1 LKYDAIAQLQPQPV
15 FKHLTTEQGLPS
27 SEVYHSIQDSKGY
40 IWFATNMGVCRY
52 DGFNFRS
59 FTTSDGLPDNTIFE
73 LFEDYKGRIWFV
85 SFSCNLSYFEND
97 SIHLFKYNTV
107 LQKALKTSSVKTA
120 FYVDKN
126 DNVYLSVTLGGYFI
140 ITPQGKITSVN
151 LLGKNKRLDL
161 IQFDST
167 IVFPVFYLN
176 KPFLREDSV
185 EIQTNGCRHSMLYV
199 KGFPFFGLLKSIKR
213 KNGTILLANGYLTEI
228 KKEPNC
234 FIDTTIN
241 AISIAEDSD
250 EDIWAGTRNGVRL
263 YKKQLN
269 SGISFNYL
277 QGLSVSSTLQDK
289 EGGLWFTTLEEGIYY
304 LPSKEF
310 LSYTKQN
317 HLTANKITCITSD
330 NKETVYAGMSDG
342 SFFSITNN
350 VLHEIHFSENKIKHD
365 LSARHNYFFA
375 MRYDSCL
382 SSLWVGLG
390 RSVGFFYPHS
400 KNSDNKLTGIVYGK
414 TKLSGG
420 FNHFARGKNDIMYAD
435 SWGTIW
441 KIKKDTALSII
452 TKEQKRIIAIYEDSH
467 GKMLIGSLDG
477 LWVLKND
484 GKYIPFDST
493 KALLKNRIEFIT
505 ETKDHILCLAT
516 RGAGVL
522 FVNGARILQIS
533 TKDGLTSDNVEHI
546 LIDKNELWLST
557 NKGVNR
563 INFLDWKN
571 FKYSIMSYTQTD
583 GLVSD
588 EVCEVLKLN
597 KNIWVATNKG
607 LTVFNPDNVKT
618 NKNPP
623 PIYITGVRISAEDRK
638 LQEKYSDLGYDQN
651 SITIRYI
658 GLSFRSQ
665 GKIKYRYKLTPI
677 NKTWNYTDL
686 SEIQF
691 AGLEYGYYTFLV
703 SAQSKSGVWS
713 SKPAIVS
720 FNILPPLWKT
730 WWFRGAIV
738 ICIIALII
746 YIIYFKNKKAKARFE
761 IERTIIELK
770 GNALRAQMN
779 PHFIFNSLNSI
790 QSYILSNNKEQTS
803 RYLTSFSRLIRLI
816 LENSKKS
823 EVSINEEVSALKHY
837 LDLEKMRF
845 KDLFNYSITVD
856 KAIDKDSF
864 LIPPMLIQPYVEN
877 AIIHGIA
884 HKGKEGEIKIDFEIR
899 GELIR
904 CTIADNG
911 IGKAAAQLLKSDKE
925 AYHSSVGTEITA
937 ERLVRLNGDLKSKIK
952 VNIKD
957 MENEQRNL
965 NGTQVEIFIP
975 YSNIHNN
982 LK

>member
-1 LKYDAIAQLQPQPV
+1 MLFICFLSKYDTIAQLQPQPV

-59 FTTSDGLPDNTIFE
+59 FTTSDGLPDNTVFE

-126 DNVYLSVTLGGYFI
+126 DNVYLSC
-140 ITPQGKITSVN
+140 TPRGKITNVN
-151 LLGKNKRLDL
+151 LTKKNERLDL

-167 IVFPVFYLN
+167 IVFPVFYSG
-176 KPFLREDSV
+176 KSILRMDSI
-185 EIQTNGCRHSMLYV
+185 EIQTNGYRHNMLYV
-199 KGFPFFGLLKSIKR
+199 KDFPFAGILKSIKR
-213 KNGTILLANGYLTEI
+213 KNGAILLANGYLAEVR
-228 KKEPNC
+228 KGPNC
-234 FIDTTIN
+234 FIDTTII

-250 EDIWAGTRNGVRL
+250 GDIWAGTRNGVRL
-263 YKKQLN
+263 YRKQLN

-289 EGGLWFTTLEEGIYY
+289 EGGLWFTTLEEGVYY

-317 HLTANKITCITSD
+317 HLTANKITCIASD

-342 SFFSITNN
+342 SLFSTTNN
-350 VLHEIHFSENKIKHD
+350 VLHEIHFSENRIKND
-365 LSARHNYFFA
+365 IPASHNYFSA
-375 MRYDSCL
+375 MRYDSSS
-382 SSLWVGLG
+382 SSLWVNLG
-390 RSVGFFYPHS
+390 TSVGFFSPHS

-414 TKLSGG
+414 TKLRGG
-420 FNHFARGKNDIMYAD
+420 FNHFASGKNNIMYAA
-435 SWGTIW
+435 SWGAIW
-441 KIKKDTALSII
+441 QIKKDTALSII
-452 TKEQKRIIAIYEDSH
+452 TKEQKRITAIYEDSQRRI
-467 GKMLIGSLDG
+467 LIGSLDG

-505 ETKDHILCLAT
+505 ETKNHILCLAT

-522 FVNGARILQIS
+522 FIDGVHIFQIS
-533 TKDGLTSDNVEHI
+533 TKDGLASDNIEHI
-546 LIDKNELWLST
+546 LVDENELWIST

-563 INFLDWKN
+563 IDFLDWKN
-571 FKYSIMSYTQTD
+571 FKYSIMSYTQAD
-583 GLVSD
+583 GLVSN
-588 EVCEVLKLN
+588 EVWEVLKLN
-597 KNIWVATNKG
+597 GNIWVATNKG
-607 LTVFNPDNVKT
+607 LTVFNPGNVKI

-638 LQEKYSDLGYDQN
+638 LQEKYSDLNYDQN

-658 GLSFRSQ
+658 GLSYKSQ

-677 NKTWNYTDL
+677 DKAWNYTDL
-686 SEIQF
+686 NEIQF
-691 AGLEYGYYTFLV
+691 AGLEHGYYTFQV

-720 FNILPPLWKT
+720 FTILPPFWKT
-730 WWFRGAIV
+730 LWFRG
-738 ICIIALII
+738 IITMCLTALVI
-746 YIIYFKNKKAKARFE
+746 YIIYFKNQKSKARFE

-790 QSYILSNNKEQTS
+790 QSYILSNDKEQAA

-823 EVSINEEVSALKHY
+823 KVSVNDEVSALKHY

-845 KDLFNYSITVD
+845 KDLFNYSITID
-856 KAIDKDSF
+856 KAIDKENF

-877 AIIHGIA
+877 AIIHGVA

-911 IGKAAAQLLKSDKE
+911 IGRAAAQLLKSNKE
-925 AYHSSVGTEITA
+925 AYHNSVGTEITA
-937 ERLVRLNGDLKSKIK
+937 ERLVGTHWDLKSKIT
-952 VNIKD
+952 VNIRD
-957 MENEQRNL
+957 MEDERGNP
-965 NGTQVEIFIP
+965 NGTKVELFIP
-975 YSNIHNN
+975 YSNIHPN
-982 LK
+982 LN